1 MVRATT
7 AGASRAPAS
16 PAAVGRSASRIG
28 RVPWQAL
35 WIGLAVIWGSSFL
48 LMKLGLEA
56 LHPMQIATL
65 RIGIAAVTLL
75 VLSAALRTRLPRDT
89 GTWGLLAICSFFLTT
104 LPFTAFVV
112 AETRIS
118 SGLTGLAN
126 AFTPVATA
134 LFALLLLPSDR
145 LTTRKLV
152 SVLLGFVGVV
162 LIAQPWTTEQGPDLL
177 GIAIAVLGAASYG
190 VGWTLNRR
198 LLGQREVPGL
208 AHPTALMITGL
219 PMSVLALLGW
229 AAIDGS
235 SPVALHGPAEAL
247 PLALAAVAVLGVV
260 GTGVAYIL
268 QFEVVRAVGPTV
280 AATVTYLIPV
290 VAVTLGVVVLGEQV
304 GPWQLAGAA
313 IVIGAGVLVQAKPRV
328 RPRRGS
334 APAASGS

>member
-1 MVRATT
+1 MTDGT
-7 AGASRAPAS
+7 
-16 PAAVGRSASRIG
+16 RSAG
-28 RVPWQAL
+28 RMGRMPWQVL

-65 RIGIAAVTLL
+65 RIGIAAITLL
-75 VLSAALRTRLPRDT
+75 VLAAATRTRLPRDG
-89 GTWGLLAICSFFLTT
+89 GTWGLLAICSFFLTA

-126 AFTPVATA
+126 AFTPVATV

-145 LTTRKLV
+145 LTPRKLL

-162 LIAQPWTTEQGPDLL
+162 LIAQPWTSGQGPDLL

-208 AHPTALMITGL
+208 AHPTALMVTGL
-219 PMSVLALLGW
+219 PMTLVALLVWAGAEGW
-229 AAIDGS
+229 
-235 SPVALHGPAEAL
+235 SPVATHGAPDAL
-247 PLALAAVAVLGVV
+247 PLALVAVVLLGVI
-260 GTGVAYIL
+260 GTGVAYVL

-280 AATVTYLIPV
+280 AATVTYLIPI
-290 VAVTLGVVVLGEQV
+290 VAVSLGVVVLVEEV
-304 GPWQLAGAA
+304 GPWQLTGAA
-313 IVIGAGVLVQAKPRV
+313 IVIGAGVLVQSKPRA
-328 RPRRGS
+328 R
-334 APAASGS
+334 AAQPG